1 MMKAL
6 VSGYPWVLLLV
17 GLIGVVM
24 GVDRTV
30 NAKKNESA
38 LLRILALAGGVV
50 MLALPVFVVLQG
62 GAGEGV
68 APLSLL
74 LMLLLGLSLCARAM
88 RRVPITFMIVA
99 ALGLGLLLVALR
111 LGDVPI
117 VGEVPIAI
125 VVVVMLLILG
135 GVFAASF
142 AVESVLDTFLGIL
155 GWGPL
160 VTVVGVLA
168 AIQGLLIGAGIT
180 GVAGLAEYL

>member
-1 MMKAL
+1 MMTTL
-6 VSGYPWVLLLV
+6 VSGYPWVLVLV

-24 GVDRTV
+24 GIDRTI

-38 LLRILALAGGVV
+38 LLKLLALIGGVV
-50 MLALPVFVVLQG
+50 VLALPVFTVLQG
-62 GAGEGV
+62 GGETGI

-99 ALGLGLLLVALR
+99 ASSLALLLVALR
-111 LGDVPI
+111 LSDVPV
-117 VGEVPIAI
+117 VGEMPMTI

-142 AVESVLDTFLGIL
+142 SVETALDTFLGIL

-160 VTVVGVLA
+160 VTVIGLLA
-168 AIQGLLIGAGIT
+168 AAQGLLVGAGIT
-180 GVAGLAEYL
+180 GVSGLAEYL

>member
-1 MMKAL
+1 MTAL

-38 LLRILALAGGVV
+38 LLRILAVAGGVV
-50 MLALPVFVVLQG
+50 MLALPG
-62 GAGEGV
+62 GGV

-111 LGDVPI
+111 LSDVPI

-180 GVAGLAEYL
+180 GVAGLADYF